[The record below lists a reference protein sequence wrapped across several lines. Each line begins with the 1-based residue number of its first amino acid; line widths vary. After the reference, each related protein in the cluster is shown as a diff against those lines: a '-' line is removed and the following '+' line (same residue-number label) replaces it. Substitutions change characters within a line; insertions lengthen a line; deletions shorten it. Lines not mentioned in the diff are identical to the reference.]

1 MFLIFGFKAVRRV
14 IDSGVFFCPRE
25 GGDRSYQHKRAKR
38 YFSLFFIP
46 LIPLNDLGDYVEC
59 TSCKGT
65 YYADVLER
73 KTAGQIQD
81 VATIAIRHVV
91 VAILKA
97 DGVVDESEREAGLV
111 VAGRFASTPYGAA
124 DLDAD
129 LANLNRSELTDKLEE
144 LGAILN
150 EHGKEN
156 VLTAAVYLAASD
168 GHIDQSELD
177 VAREI
182 GQALTMTRA
191 HIEGAIQQ
199 ELGRLAAEP

>member
-1 MFLIFGFKAVRRV
+1 M
-14 IDSGVFFCPRE
+14 
-25 GGDRSYQHKRAKR
+25 
-38 YFSLFFIP
+38 
-46 LIPLNDLGDYVEC
+46 
-59 TSCKGT
+59 
-65 YYADVLER
+65 
-73 KTAGQIQD
+73 
-81 VATIAIRHVV
+81 
-91 VAILKA
+91 
-97 DGVVDESEREAGLV
+97 
-111 VAGRFASTPYGAA
+111 
-124 DLDAD
+124 
-129 LANLNRSELTDKLEE
+129 
-144 LGAILN
+144 N